1 MKGYKNCELRINLKD
16 KSIEKRALN
25 PEYVRKY
32 MGGEGYGI
40 ALMWDEMPH
49 DIDPFDAKNLLS
61 FNTGPLTGTPAPSAS
76 RTSVVFISPLTGTIG
91 ASNMGSHWGAELKFA
106 GYDSLVLEE
115 ASQEPV
121 YLLIDNDHVS
131 IHEAGALWGL
141 NTREVTEA
149 LKKMHGSK
157 YKVVCIGQSGEKL
170 NKLAAIF
177 SDDCFAGRGGAGA
190 VMGHKKI
197 KAIAVKGEGSIEVAD
212 PQGFLDINKK
222 AIQELKSEAYTWG
235 PVHAYGTPAWLD
247 GANEFGLLPV
257 NNFQLNK
264 TSELDPLLPVNL
276 WNNTDQFDVKRR
288 TCYACQI
295 GCHKYVLMGDVEVG
309 ELEYETIAAFGPR
322 CGVYDYKHIAMAN
335 YYTSIYGIDTI
346 SAGATVAT
354 AMEWYERGILTKDDL
369 DGLDLRFGNGEAMAE
384 FVRKMC
390 LREGC
395 GDLFADGSYW
405 ASEKLGEEAKPY
417 VMTVKNMEISAT
429 DPRGATS
436 MAIAFGTSE
445 RGACHMR
452 PYAASIDAF
461 GYIFPDLDIHE
472 PKDPFSESESKAW
485 LKALKEYF
493 VVTNLIGLC
502 DFNVINTEM
511 QPTTMAAL
519 YTKTTGIECDK
530 KELLLKAERT
540 IALERAINYQRGF
553 RRKDDRLPER
563 FMKEAAKDGPAMGRT
578 INMEE
583 ALDRFYEACHYDLE
597 KAIPTKLHYEALEMK
612 AVGDLLYHSRGDE

>member
-1 MKGYKNCELRINLKD
+1 MKGYRNCELRINLKS
-16 KSIEKRALN
+16 KSISKNELN
-25 PEYVRKY
+25 PEYIEKY
-32 MGGEGYGI
+32 MGGEGYGV

-49 DIDPFDAKNLLS
+49 KIDPFDARNLLS

-106 GYDSLVLEE
+106 GYDSLILED
-115 ASQEPV
+115 ASAEPV
-121 YLLIDNDHVS
+121 YILIDQDEVS
-131 IHEAGALWGL
+131 VHDAKALWGL
-141 NTREVTEA
+141 DTRETTEE
-149 LKKMHGSK
+149 LKKIHGSEF
-157 YKVVCIGQSGEKL
+157 KVVCIGPSGEKL

-190 VMGHKKI
+190 VMGQKKL
-197 KAIAVKGEGSIEVAD
+197 KAILVKGEGSIAVND
-212 PQGFLDINKK
+212 PEGFLEIQKK
-222 AIQELKSEAYTWG
+222 AINELKSEAYTWG

-247 GANEFGLLPV
+247 GSNEFGLLPID
-257 NNFQLNK
+257 NFQKNK
-264 TSELDPLLPVNL
+264 TTKLDPLLPVNL
-276 WNNTDQFDVKRR
+276 WNNPDQFDVKRR

-295 GCHKYVLMGDVEVG
+295 GCHKYVVMGDVEVG

-354 AMEWYERGILTKDDL
+354 AMEWYEKGILSKDDL
-369 DGLDLRFGNGEAMAE
+369 DGLELNFGNGEAMAE
-384 FVRKMC
+384 LVRKMC

-405 ASEKLGEEAKPY
+405 ASKKLGDEAHQY
-417 VMTVKNMEISAT
+417 VMAVKNMEISAT
-429 DPRGATS
+429 DPRGAVS

-452 PYAASIDAF
+452 PYAASIDGF

-472 PKDPFSESESKAW
+472 PRDPFSESESKDW
-485 LKALKEYF
+485 LKAVKEYF

-511 QPTTMAAL
+511 QPTTMAEL

-530 KELLLKAERT
+530 AELLRKAERT
-540 IALERAINYQRGF
+540 IALERALNYERGF
-553 RRKDDRLPER
+553 RRADDHLPKR
-563 FMKEAAKDGPAMGRT
+563 FMKEPALDGPAKGRT
-578 INMEE
+578 IDMDK
-583 ALDRFYEACHYDLE
+583 ALDRFYEACQFDFE
-597 KAIPTKLHYEALEMK
+597 KAIPTKDHYEELGMGD
-612 AVGDLLYHSRGDE
+612 VGAILYG